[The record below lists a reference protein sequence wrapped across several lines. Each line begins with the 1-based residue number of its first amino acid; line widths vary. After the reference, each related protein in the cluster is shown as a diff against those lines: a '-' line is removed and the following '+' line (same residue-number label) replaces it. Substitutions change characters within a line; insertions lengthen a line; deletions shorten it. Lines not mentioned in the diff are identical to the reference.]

1 MRIVLQ
7 RVHRASVRVDGQIIA
22 RIDNGLLL
30 LVGIAKGDE
39 GLHVCRL
46 ADKIIHLRIFEDA
59 AGKMN
64 LSIDQVDGEILAVS
78 QFTLCG
84 NTDRG
89 RRPSFADAA
98 PPHEAEPL
106 FMQFVDYIKKSGI
119 AVQTGKFG
127 AKMDV
132 ELINDGPVTFILT
145 T

>member
-7 RVHRASVRVDGQIIA
+7 RVHRASVRVDGRIIA
-22 RIDNGLLL
+22 GIDNGLLL

-39 GLHVCRL
+39 GMHACRL
-46 ADKIIHLRIFEDA
+46 ADKIIHLRIFEDI

-89 RRPSFADAA
+89 RRPSFTNAA

-106 FMQFVDYIKKSGI
+106 FMQFVDCIKKSGV

>member
-7 RVHRASVRVDGQIIA
+7 RVRRALVRVDSQIIA

-30 LVGIAKGDE
+30 LIGIAKNDDGM
-39 GLHVCRL
+39 HAYRL
-46 ADKIIHLRIFEDA
+46 ADKIIHLRIFEDTE
-59 AGKMN
+59 GKMN
-64 LSIDQVDGEILAVS
+64 LSIDQVGGEILAVS

-89 RRPSFADAA
+89 RRPSFTDAA

-106 FMQFVDYIKKSGI
+106 FMQFVDYIRKKGI

-145 T
+145 